1 MPGFLGG
8 GGSSGGAGGEIRFP
22 KEFIDPVTKLRVSN
36 PENLID
42 TDFEYGLQP
51 TKWETVEL
59 INNTPSFF
67 SKSGDT
73 TIPGIVSVTTNAGT
87 REITVTTA
95 LEHNLAVG
103 IPIQVTGSKSVTAD
117 GSYIINSI
125 PDVSTFTYLCRDNQ
139 VNTAAIEDLY
149 TSIITG
155 EFFQGSQL
163 RISDS
168 DGIVTDDESISTL
181 TVTTESTHGFGVKTP
196 FYFLNLN
203 STISQEFPSANTTT
217 RAFDASNSATAQT
230 FDGSNTLSSVSIDFS
245 NSAVVG
251 GATSA
256 ISTTDPANDTVTVTH
271 GAENFSGLA
280 LGAPLYYDVLSASGF
295 FAANPRGVVFLK
307 STDGNGPSVSSF
319 SVSEVPD
326 GPVIDITGNLSGTFQ
341 RANQART
348 FAGNNVSPST
358 EQTITLINDPAK
370 EFDGD
375 NADGTMGTV
384 IANGYS
390 GSNITLQSEVE
401 LNWYF
406 GTMLLYSTDGS
417 AATGLLNN
425 TTYFV
430 DAYFRQGSTDFYS
443 VTLRPLPNGS
453 VISGLSGG
461 SGTQTFKQI
470 GISLDKDIIHL
481 KDNGFQVN
489 DMLKY
494 SYPVGGNFGSD
505 QVKNFY
511 FIQTRYDQHN
521 FTLSHTLGEVTPTTQ
536 NRTGT
541 DSGSPITPTTVN
553 TVGFTAP
560 LSWAVISGTLPAG
573 LVLNTSTGVIS
584 GTPSAAQAQ
593 ADVIIR
599 VSDAAGA
606 TGQQIITFQFNQPP
620 ELYSFSNATFT
631 SGGRSNS
638 GSPDTQ
644 NGPSISQARN
654 GVGNPSWASQ
664 YLNMT
669 TNGIQIWT
677 VPADAIYRITASSSI
692 GGGGTNFSGSNNR
705 GGYGGTLR
713 VDVALTSN
721 QLLNLVV
728 SQQGERGFNGR
739 GGGGAGG
746 TFIYSGNP
754 GGNGLILAA
763 GGGGGADDS
772 SQSGDDARSDLNPT
786 SGSGQNSPTTNNG
799 QPGQSGQSGEGAGWL
814 GGNGNANSGRI
825 WIGGSSID
833 TDAGYGGFGGGAGSN
848 DDGSSAGGFSGG
860 SGSYGAGAGGSYY
873 AGLNV
878 SGGYTSIWAGSV
890 SNFSW
895 LGNNGGTG
903 YITIQKL

>member
-87 REITVTTA
+87 REITVSTA
-95 LEHNLAVG
+95 LEHGLAVG
-103 IPIQVTGSKSVTAD
+103 IPIQVTGTKSVTAD

-125 PDVSTFTYLCRDNQ
+125 PDVTTFTYLCRDNQ
-139 VNTAAIEDLY
+139 VDTAAIEDLY

-168 DGIVTDDESISTL
+168 DGIVTDDESISEL
-181 TVTTESTHGFGVKTP
+181 TVTTESTHGFLVKTP

-256 ISTTDPANDTVTVTH
+256 ISTTDPANDTITVTH

-341 RANQART
+341 QANQART
-348 FAGNNVSPST
+348 FAGNNVSPTT
-358 EQTITLINDPAK
+358 EQTVTLINDSAQ

-375 NADGTMGTV
+375 NADGTIGTV

-390 GSNITLQSEVE
+390 GSNITMESSVE

-406 GTMLLYSTDGS
+406 GTMVLYSTDGT
-417 AATGLLNN
+417 AATGLVNE

-430 DAYFRQGSTDFYS
+430 DAYFRQGSTNFYS
-443 VTLRPLPNGS
+443 ITLRPLPAGS

-494 SYPVGGNFGSD
+494 TYPVGGNFGSD

-521 FTLSHTLGEVTPTTQ
+521 FTLTHTLGEVTPTTQ
-536 NRTGT
+536 NRTGADAGT
-541 DSGSPITPTTVN
+541 AITPTTVN

-560 LSWAVISGTLPAG
+560 LSWAVISGTLPPG
-573 LVLNTSTGVIS
+573 LTLNTSTGVIS
-584 GTPSAAQAQ
+584 GTPSDVQAQ

-599 VSDAAGA
+599 VTDAAGA
-606 TGQQIITFQFNQPP
+606 TGQQTITFQFNQPP
-620 ELYSFSNATFT
+620 ELYIFSSATFT
-631 SGGRSNS
+631 TGGVSGR
-638 GSPDTQ
+638 D
-644 NGPSISQARN
+644 GPNVSQARS

-664 YLNMT
+664 YLNMNQ
-669 TNGIQIWT
+669 NGVQLWT
-677 VPADAIYRITASSSI
+677 VPKNGTYRIGAY
-692 GGGGTNFSGSNNR
+692 GAGGGTSTRYGQR
-705 GGYGGTLR
+705 GGYGAYSRGDITLTQGQ
-713 VDVALTSN
+713 VLKI
-721 QLLNLVV
+721 VV
-728 SQQGERGFNGR
+728 GQR
-739 GGGGAGG
+739 GGSER
-746 TFIYSGNP
+746 YD
-754 GGNGLILAA
+754 
-763 GGGGGADDS
+763 GGGGGASYVSTSDNSPLIVGGAGGGGSASDQS
-772 SQSGDDARSDLNPT
+772 YKEARTSQGTNNQYGSPQTGYGGTNYNSTPGGGGGFYGDGAGSWRGIGFTNGSRGGSGT
-786 SGSGQNSPTTNNG
+786 SG
-799 QPGQSGQSGEGAGWL
+799 
-814 GGNGNANSGRI
+814 
-825 WIGGSSID
+825 
-833 TDAGYGGFGGGAGSN
+833 GYGGFGGG
-848 DDGSSAGGFSGG
+848 GGGG
-860 SGSYGAGAGGSYY
+860 QTNGAGG
-873 AGLNV
+873 G
-878 SGGYTSIWAGSV
+878 GGYTGGNASPWSNAAAGGGSYVSGSNQNQQAQYSSGDGQVSIQR
-890 SNFSW
+890 
-895 LGNNGGTG
+895 L
-903 YITIQKL
+903 

>member
-87 REITVTTA
+87 REITVSTA
-95 LEHNLAVG
+95 LEHGLAVG
-103 IPIQVTGSKSVTAD
+103 IPIQVTGTKSVTAD

-125 PDVSTFTYLCRDNQ
+125 PDVTTFTYLCRDNQ
-139 VNTAAIEDLY
+139 VDTAAIEDLY

-168 DGIVTDDESISTL
+168 DGIVTDDESISEL
-181 TVTTESTHGFGVKTP
+181 TVTTESTHGFLVKTP

-256 ISTTDPANDTVTVTH
+256 ISTTDPANDTITVTH

-341 RANQART
+341 QANQART
-348 FAGNNVSPST
+348 FAGNNVSPTT
-358 EQTITLINDPAK
+358 EQTVTLINDPAQ

-375 NADGTMGTV
+375 NADGTIGTV

-390 GSNITLQSEVE
+390 GSNITLQSSVE
-401 LNWYF
+401 LGWYF
-406 GTMLLYSTDGS
+406 GTMVFYSTDGT
-417 AATGLLNN
+417 AATGLVNE

-430 DAYFRQGSTDFYS
+430 DAYFRQGSTNFYS
-443 VTLRPLPNGS
+443 ITLRPLPTGS

-511 FIQTRYDQHN
+511 FVQTSYDQHN
-521 FTLSHTLGEVTPTTQ
+521 FTLTHTLGEVSPATQ
-536 NRTGT
+536 NRTGADAGT
-541 DSGSPITPTTVN
+541 AITPTTVN

-560 LSWAVISGTLPAG
+560 LSWAVISGVLPSG
-573 LVLNTSTGVIS
+573 LTLNTSTGVIS
-584 GTPSAAQAQ
+584 GTPTTEQAQ

-599 VSDAAGA
+599 VSDSAGS
-606 TGQQIITFQFNQPP
+606 TGQQTITFQFNTPP
-620 ELYSFSNATFT
+620 FLYSFSSATFT
-631 SGGRSNS
+631 SGGVTGR
-638 GSPDTQ
+638 D
-644 NGPSISQARN
+644 GPSVSQARN
-654 GVGNPSWASQ
+654 GVGNPSWANQ
-664 YLNMT
+664 YLNMNI
-669 TNGIQIWT
+669 NGVQIWT
-677 VPADAIYRITASSSI
+677 VPQTATYRITAAGSRGGNSNVGASSGGIVRADFQLTQGSI
-692 GGGGTNFSGSNNR
+692 LQIVAGQPGLDGGSAGDGGGGGSFVFTGGIGGTGLMLVGAGGGGEDDASVQGMSARSDLRPTRESAYGGNNSETNDGQNGR
-705 GGYGGTLR
+705 GGYEDGQGWLAGI
-713 VDVALTSN
+713 VSN
-721 QLLNLVV
+721 QFRGEIINNTRRGGAGGFGGGGD
-728 SQQGERGFNGR
+728 SQDDGGGGGGFTGGWSDPNN
-739 GGGGAGG
+739 GGGAGG
-746 TFIYSGNP
+746 GYYP
-754 GGNGLILAA
+754 GF
-763 GGGGGADDS
+763 
-772 SQSGDDARSDLNPT
+772 T
-786 SGSGQNSPTTNNG
+786 SGTSFLSIYQNSH
-799 QPGQSGQSGEGAGWL
+799 
-814 GGNGNANSGRI
+814 
-825 WIGGSSID
+825 
-833 TDAGYGGFGGGAGSN
+833 SN
-848 DDGSSAGGFSGG
+848 
-860 SGSYGAGAGGSYY
+860 Y
-873 AGLNV
+873 A
-878 SGGYTSIWAGSV
+878 
-890 SNFSW
+890 W

-903 YITIQKL
+903 YVSITRL